1 VTGRVHHINVS
12 RGGVPKLPLLEAT
25 VGELGLEGDS
35 VANPDIHGGP
45 ERAVCVYSL
54 ERIEAL
60 AAEGHPIAPG
70 TAGENLTVA
79 GIDWTL
85 VRPGMRLSLGAD
97 VVLEITRFTTP
108 CTTIRG
114 SFRDRDSN
122 RIHQNLH
129 PGWSRA
135 YARVVAGGRIRTGD
149 PVELSGEDETFER
162 VASPEEAREGYLL
175 VEKRRLAF
183 FPAMGERFELRGPG
197 GARAAMVETRAC
209 RCRGPEKAHE
219 HYFVRQ
225 ASIEA
230 RSRWRFSRGSDGYRI
245 ELV

>member
-1 VTGRVHHINVS
+1 
-12 RGGVPKLPLLEAT
+12 
-25 VGELGLEGDS
+25 
-35 VANPDIHGGP
+35 
-45 ERAVCVYSL
+45 
-54 ERIEAL
+54 
-60 AAEGHPIAPG
+60 
-70 TAGENLTVA
+70 VA

-197 GARAAMVETRAC
+197 GARQAMVETRAC